1 MVVPGLWRTTSAAV
15 ETMWIVVHA
24 APKGKPLVG
33 IALACGLAAVAA
45 AAAGVFVSLHRQN
58 DDLTALIRIH
68 DTLPLAKL
76 AQRDDPGFDLR
87 SNSGFY
93 DGAYFYAI
101 ARDPL
106 ATGEAHTLI
115 DEAPYRY
122 GHPAYGWLAWLA
134 SGGGRPDA
142 VPAALLVVGL
152 LAIFVAG
159 LAASLL
165 AVALGWTPWGG
176 LAVGLNPGLL
186 FAVNVDT
193 TEPLGAALLL
203 VGLLAYRRDRR
214 ALAFAM
220 FVALCFVKEPL
231 VLVPIAIAAWDV
243 WRRRRPP
250 ILAAAVVPVVA
261 WWLYLRLQLGAFPF
275 GQGTQR
281 LTAPFLGWA
290 RALTAAS
297 AQSWDPGVDT
307 AQLGQAAI
315 PLILV
320 AGMLILVAGT
330 RALRLV
336 TAVDVALLVL
346 AALYAC
352 GSTNAFQYP
361 KDLIREPALVL
372 LLVPFVLARVGRSP

>member
-1 MVVPGLWRTTSAAV
+1 
-15 ETMWIVVHA
+15 MWIVVHRGQ
-24 APKGKPLVG
+24 KGKPRLG
-33 IALACGLAAVAA
+33 IAVACGLVAAAA

-58 DDLTALIRIH
+58 DDLTALVRVH

-87 SNSGFY
+87 ASSGFY
-93 DGAYFYAI
+93 DGAYFYAV

-106 ATGEAHTLI
+106 ATGEAHRLI

-134 SGGGRPDA
+134 SGGGRPAA
-142 VPAALLVVGL
+142 VPAALLVIGL
-152 LAIFVAG
+152 VAIFAAG

-165 AVALGWTPWGG
+165 AVSLGWTPWGG
-176 LAVGLNPGLL
+176 LAVALNPGLL

-203 VGLLAYRRDRR
+203 IGLLAYRRDRR
-214 ALAFAM
+214 ALAFVM
-220 FVALCFVKEPL
+220 FVVLGFVKEPL
-231 VLVPIAIAAWDV
+231 VLVPIAVAAWDV

-250 ILAAAVVPVVA
+250 VLAAAVLPPAA
-261 WWLYLRLQLGAFPF
+261 WWLYLRIHLGAFPF

-297 AQSWDPGVDT
+297 AQSWAPSVDT

-320 AGMLILVAGT
+320 VGLLILLAGI

-336 TAVDVALLVL
+336 TAVDAALLVL
-346 AALYAC
+346 AAVYAC

-372 LLVPFVLARVGRSP
+372 LLVPFVLAARPTAARSP

>member
-1 MVVPGLWRTTSAAV
+1 
-15 ETMWIVVHA
+15 MWIVVHA

>member
-1 MVVPGLWRTTSAAV
+1 
-15 ETMWIVVHA
+15 MWIVVHGG
-24 APKGKPLVG
+24 PKGKPHLG
-33 IALACGLAAVAA
+33 IALACGLAALAA

-58 DDLTALIRIH
+58 DDLTALVRVH

-76 AQRDDPGFDLR
+76 AQRDDPDFDLR
-87 SNSGFY
+87 NHSGFY

-101 ARDPL
+101 ARDPV
-106 ATGEAHTLI
+106 ATGEAHSLI

-122 GHPAYGWLAWLA
+122 GHPAYGWLTWLV
-134 SGGGRPDA
+134 SGGGRPGA
-142 VPAALLVVGL
+142 VPAALLAVGL
-152 LAIFVAG
+152 VAIFVAG
-159 LAASLL
+159 LAATLL
-165 AVALGWTPWGG
+165 AVALGWSAWGG
-176 LAVGLNPGLL
+176 LAVALNPGLL

-193 TEPLGAALLL
+193 TEPLGAALLMI
-203 VGLLAYRRDRR
+203 GLLAYLRERRV
-214 ALAFAM
+214 LAFAM

-231 VLVPIAIAAWDV
+231 VLVPIAIAAWEF
-243 WRRRRPP
+243 WHRRRPP
-250 ILAAAVVPVVA
+250 ILAAAVVPVAA
-261 WWLYLRLQLGAFPF
+261 WWLYLRIHLGAFPF

-297 AQSWDPGVDT
+297 AQSWAPGVDT

-320 AGMLILVAGT
+320 VLLLILVAAI
-330 RALRLV
+330 RALRLA
-336 TAVDVALLVL
+336 TALDVALLVL

-372 LLVPFVLARVGRSP
+372 LLVPFVLFSAGRSP